1 METNKQPKSASLLKK
16 ALIYRPFHKL
26 AQSKSLDQS
35 TKLNVKG
42 VLAIEDV
49 KIKYHVT

>member
-26 AQSKSLDQS
+26 TLLDPIKITRQM
-35 TKLNVKG
+35 KKVKR
-42 VLAIEDV
+42 
-49 KIKYHVT
+49 